1 MSSTLSVRDR
11 IGQTPDAFTELREA
25 IAGRLVT
32 PGDTDYDRARTPW
45 LVNIEQRPLAVL
57 EVAHADDVVAAVRW
71 ARRHG
76 VSVTAQPTGH
86 AARSSLDGALMLR
99 TRGLGEIHVDA
110 TAQTAR
116 VGAGVK
122 FGELCAALDDTGLMA
137 LAGSN
142 ADPTVVGLALGGGV
156 SWFTRL
162 HGFTA
167 NSVLSFDVVDA
178 DGDRVTVTA
187 TSDPELFW
195 ALRGGGGDFAIVLGV
210 TISLFEAPELYGGQ
224 LLWPIEDAPAVLR
237 AFRDLSAVAP
247 RELTM
252 WAHLLHFPDVE
263 LVPEPLRGRSW
274 VNIAATYVGGRAMAE
289 ILLWSLRD
297 AAPVA
302 IDLMKPFAPSE
313 LTEVA
318 AEPSDPT
325 PALESSLLVSALD
338 DRGIEDLLVAA
349 GDRETTA
356 LAVVQIRQLGG
367 AFADA
372 APGNGAVRPVTDPF
386 HVFGLG
392 MLFVPELEGPVRAGL
407 ATLESAL
414 GRLSSGHRLPN
425 FCGEHQ
431 RSNDGYDEAR
441 LERLRAIKRARDP
454 HGVIR
459 SNKPVLAS

>member
-32 PGDTDYDRARTPW
+32 PGDIDYDQARTPW
-45 LVNIEQRPLAVL
+45 LVNIVQRPLAVL
-57 EVAHADDVVAAVRW
+57 EVAHPDDVVAAVRW

-76 VSVTAQPTGH
+76 VTVTAQPTGH

-99 TRGLGEIHVDA
+99 TRALGEITVDTTAKTA
-110 TAQTAR
+110 T

-178 DGDRVTVTA
+178 DGDRATVTE

-195 ALRGGGGDFAIVLGV
+195 ALRGGGGDFAIVLAV

-274 VNIAATYVGGRAMAE
+274 VNVAATYVGGRAMAE

-349 GDRETTA
+349 GNRETTA

-367 AFADA
+367 AFADVS
-372 APGNGAVRPVTDPF
+372 PSDGAVRPVTDPF

-407 ATLESAL
+407 AALEAAL
-414 GRLSSGHRLPN
+414 SRLSSGHRLPN

-431 RSNDGYDEAR
+431 RSNDGYDDAR